1 MGEGNHKFAVCMNE
15 ATPNECS
22 FPFSVMSYLSVCIE
36 NDEYVL
42 LSLLL
47 FLSKYSILS
56 CPATRKTFEISD
68 LSIYNQG
75 VKSAFR
81 SCTLL
86 SFLKSLKP

>member
-1 MGEGNHKFAVCMNE
+1 M
-15 ATPNECS
+15 
-22 FPFSVMSYLSVCIE
+22 SVVSHSLSMSYLSVCIE

-47 FLSKYSILS
+47 FLSKHSILS

-75 VKSAFR
+75 VKSVFR

-86 SFLKSLKP
+86 KGQSAVYEAV